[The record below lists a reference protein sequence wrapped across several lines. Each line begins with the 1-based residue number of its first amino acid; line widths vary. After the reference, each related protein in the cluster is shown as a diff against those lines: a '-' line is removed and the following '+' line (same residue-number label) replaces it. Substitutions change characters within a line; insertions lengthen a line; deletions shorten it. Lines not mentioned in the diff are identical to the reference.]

1 MIIVNNK
8 EKLEWHEGMTVQDV
22 LDNMGFVYRRITVS
36 VNNQLVPKED
46 YETHKVPD
54 NADVNVF
61 HLAHGG

>member
-1 MIIVNNK
+1 MVIVNNK

-22 LDNMGFVYRRITVS
+22 LDMMGYVYPRITVS
-36 VNNQLVPKED
+36 VNKQLVRRED
-46 YETHKVPD
+46 YSNYLVPN